1 MKSNQNV
8 MDLPVPCSKTALMQ
22 HLQTLVLR
30 GNPWWIGGLVPPQK
44 FEAFALKM
52 AARYPLL
59 RDERG
64 RTYDRSKGQ
73 AGFHFVA
80 FASEGAIAW
89 WILCSDGKGNLIAPG
104 SLDVGAARHAM
115 KADGHITFED
125 YVLLYA
131 HKKDAR
137 TIRDGK
143 SGKEKKVIK
152 DCSTWTWKIRNPIYS
167 ELVSVLEKEIR
178 DLRYG
183 DDGPSVA
190 PYGLRGMLSFQRRRP
205 LFSGV
210 RSQVL
215 ELHRIAEDGW
225 ARVRQLWLGRHP
237 RYLAQ
242 YGDNAGKLRSI
253 REITSRHLPKMVR
266 FKVFDDKTMRSLA
279 IAAQT
284 HLSVAET
291 PAIFKRK

>member
-1 MKSNQNV
+1 MKSTQNV
-8 MDLPVPCSKTALMQ
+8 MTLPIPRSKTALMQ

-30 GNPWWIGGLVPPQK
+30 GNPWWIGGVVQPQK

-73 AGFHFVA
+73 AAFHFVA
-80 FASEGAIAW
+80 FRTAGVIAW
-89 WILCSDGKGNLIAPG
+89 WILCSDGTG
-104 SLDVGAARHAM
+104 SLTMPGGPDSSSARHAM
-115 KADGHITFED
+115 RADGHITFED

-137 TIRDGK
+137 TIRD
-143 SGKEKKVIK
+143 STTGKEKKVIK
-152 DCSTWTWKIRNPIYS
+152 DCSTWTWKLRNPIYS
-167 ELVSVLEKEIR
+167 ELVSALEKEVR
-178 DLRYG
+178 DLCYG
-183 DDGPSVA
+183 DDSQNVA
-190 PYGLRGMLSFQRRRP
+190 PYGLRGLLAFQRRRP

-215 ELHRIAEDGW
+215 ELHRVAEDKW
-225 ARVRQLWLGRHP
+225 ARVRALWIGRHP
-237 RYLAQ
+237 RLAAQ

-253 REITSRHLPKMVR
+253 REVTSKHLPKMGR
-266 FKVFDDKTMRSLA
+266 FKVFGDETMRSLV
-279 IAAQT
+279 
-284 HLSVAET
+284 SSN
-291 PAIFKRK
+291 